1 MKPELI
7 IFDCDGTI
15 ADTEYMHQLAVIG
28 ALEKFGF
35 TGYNIEFCLN
45 NFVGRGMNH
54 VQKIVEEREG
64 RTVPDEFLP
73 QYMELCTELMSK
85 GLEPIPGAI
94 EAVRELAKDYKIC
107 VASNGEAE
115 TVVKTVTT
123 IGLLNDFG
131 REHIYT
137 KSQVKRGKPAP
148 DLFLFAAEQMGVA
161 PEACVVIEDSI
172 AGVTAGL
179 TAGMETIGIIGVSH
193 DPQLVVKNMKN
204 AGVRHIY
211 DTWPEIIALIKTL

>member
-15 ADTEYMHQLAVIG
+15 ADTEGLHQLAVIG

-35 TGYNIEFCLN
+35 TGYTVEFCLS

-64 RTVPDEFLP
+64 QPVPPEFIP
-73 QYMELCTELMSK
+73 TYMKLCDELMAK
-85 GLEPIPGAI
+85 GLNPIPLAV

-107 VASNGEAE
+107 VASNGEHE
-115 TVVKTVTT
+115 TVMRTVET
-123 IGLLNDFG
+123 IGLIGDFG
-131 REHIYT
+131 RDHIFT
-137 KSQVKRGKPAP
+137 KSQVTRGKPAP
-148 DLFLFAAEQMGVA
+148 DLFLFAAEQMGVS
-161 PEACVVIEDSI
+161 PDACVVIEDSI

-179 TAGMETIGIIGVSH
+179 AANMETIGIIGVSH
-193 DPQLVVKNMKN
+193 DPDQVKENMKN
-204 AGVRHIY
+204 AGVRHIL
-211 DTWPEIIALIKTL
+211 DTWPEIVNLIKTL